1 MGFVKGKILPL
12 DDDGIMVYIKK
23 YTRVPRVIFESSS
36 MKQRQVHIRIPE
48 DLYKKLK
55 VRCVYGDTTIQDYLV
70 KLLSLSTGQH
80 SPEQV
85 SVLIVEDETI
95 IRESLREWLKDTYA
109 VTTCENGEEALP
121 LISKEDFDIL
131 IVDVRLPGKSGLEVM
146 SEAKELKPQLK
157 CIVITAYPSV
167 ELAVEAMKMGAVDY
181 LIKPVA
187 PELLERVMWE
197 TLLKCKAAN
206 NKKVKG
212 LKESNS
218 SH

>member
-1 MGFVKGKILPL
+1 M
-12 DDDGIMVYIKK
+12 
-23 YTRVPRVIFESSS
+23 
-36 MKQRQVHIRIPE
+36 
-48 DLYKKLK
+48 YKKLK
-55 VRCVYGDTTIQDYLV
+55 VRCVYGDTTIQDYLI
-70 KLLSLSTGQH
+70 KLLSESSGQH

-95 IRESLREWLKDTYA
+95 IRESLRDWLKDTYA
-109 VTTCENGEEALP
+109 VTTCENGEVALP
-121 LISKEDFDIL
+121 LIAEKDFDIL
-131 IVDVRLPGKSGLEVM
+131 IVDVRLPGKSGLEVL
-146 SEAKELKPQLK
+146 SEAKELKPQMK